1 MKTLFSKSMVTYAAL
16 CLALVG
22 SALAAPAWALDVSEV
37 SYAPQKQA
45 GAAKLVLNGAGVRRM
60 GDKDLYTA
68 ALYLEQKTTVP
79 GVVIADKG
87 AKQLV
92 VTLLRDVNSRQISEL
107 LARGL
112 TSNSSDDELV
122 EIIPEIMDLG
132 SLIAKQ
138 GKLKAGDSFQ
148 IDWNATGGTTITIT
162 VRERSQPKPT
172 VEVFA
177 KPDLIS
183 AMMRIWLGAR
193 PADEKLKSALL
204 GQGA

>member
-1 MKTLFSKSMVTYAAL
+1 MKTLFSKSMVTYTAL

-22 SALAAPAWALDVSEV
+22 SALAVPAWALDVSGV

-45 GAAKLVLNGAGVRRM
+45 GVAKLVLNGAGVRRM
-60 GDKDLYTA
+60 ASKDLYTA
-68 ALYLEQKTTVP
+68 ALYLERKQTQP
-79 GVVIADKG
+79 SEVIADKG

-92 VTLLRDVNSRQISEL
+92 VTLLRDVNSRQISEM

-132 SLIAKQ
+132 ALIADR

-148 IDWNATGGTTITIT
+148 IDWTASGGTTIT
-162 VRERSQPKPT
+162 VRERNQPKPT

-204 GQGA
+204 GHGA

>member
-22 SALAAPAWALDVSEV
+22 SALAAPAWALDVSGV
-37 SYAPQKQA
+37 RYAPQKQA
-45 GAAKLVLNGAGVRRM
+45 GVTTLFLNGAGVRRVASTE
-60 GDKDLYTA
+60 LYTA
-68 ALYLEQKTTVP
+68 ALYLEQKITVP
-79 GVVIADKG
+79 RAVLADRG

-92 VTLLRDVNSRQISEL
+92 VTLLRDVNSQEISTL

-132 SLIAKQ
+132 SLIADRS
-138 GKLKAGDSFQ
+138 KLKAGDSFQ
-148 IDWNATGGTTITIT
+148 IDWSADAGTTIT
-162 VRERSQPKPT
+162 VRELSRPEPT
-172 VEVFA
+172 VEVFV
-177 KPDLIS
+177 KPDLIG

>member
-1 MKTLFSKSMVTYAAL
+1 MKTLFSKSMVTYTAL

-22 SALAAPAWALDVSEV
+22 SALAVPAWALDVSGV

-45 GAAKLVLNGAGVRRM
+45 GVAKLVLNGAGVRRM
-60 GDKDLYTA
+60 ASTDLYTA
-68 ALYLEQKTTVP
+68 ALYLERKQTQP
-79 GVVIADKG
+79 SEVIADKG

-92 VTLLRDVNSRQISEL
+92 VTLLRDVNSRQISEM

-132 SLIAKQ
+132 ALIADR

-148 IDWNATGGTTITIT
+148 IDWTASGGTTIT
-162 VRERSQPKPT
+162 VRERNQPKPT

-204 GQGA
+204 GHGA